1 MLEPQ
6 EINGLIVWKKS
17 TTVPGR
23 LLRAR
28 AYSAGVGRIFGIYIS
43 QQFQFCQVTCEV
55 LSLNGS

>member
-17 TTVPGR
+17 TTVPGH

-28 AYSAGVGRIFGIYIS
+28 AYSTGVGENVGIYIS
-43 QQFQFCQVTCEV
+43 QQFQFYQVTCEV
-55 LSLNGS
+55 LSLIGS